1 MKAIV
6 FDEHGSIDVLEY
18 RDIAEPDLQPGQ
30 VRVAVRACSL
40 NYHDVFTRQGM
51 PGIKVPLPGI
61 PGCDCAGVVSEVADD
76 IHDWSTGDRVLVDPV
91 RYEDGKLWMIGDT
104 LWGAYAEYV
113 VVSAEQLISLPADVS
128 FDDASCLPVAYGTAH
143 RMMLTRGDVNAG
155 DSVLI
160 LGASGG
166 VGTSALLLAKMRGAS
181 VIAAA
186 GTDEKC
192 AQLLSLGADETI
204 NYSTTDFVKYC
215 REKTGSLFSG
225 GGYDVVVNFTGGDT
239 WARSLKCVKLGGQ
252 VLTCGATAG
261 FDPPTDLRFIWT
273 AEMDIRGSNGWQR
286 SDLDQLLDLTRRG
299 DFSPV
304 IDSRVALKDGVAA
317 HRAVVCLRRRAARRR
332 GRRAARRGLRAA
344 ARSQPLRTGGHGADA
359 ARRRARRGRRHRL
372 RLRGAVWPRHAL
384 ARHGRPG
391 HDPRLRRADDVVAR
405 RR

>member
-6 FDEHGSIDVLEY
+6 FDEHGPIDGLDY
-18 RDIAEPDLQPGQ
+18 REFEEPSLQPGE

-61 PGCDCAGVVSEVADD
+61 PGCDCAGVLAEVADD
-76 IHDWSTGDRVLVDPV
+76 VEDWHIGDRVLVDPV

-113 VVSAEQLISLPADVS
+113 VVTADQLISLPEEVS
-128 FDDASCLPVAYGTAH
+128 FDDAACLPVAYGTAH
-143 RMMLTRGDVNAG
+143 RMMLTRGGGTAD

-166 VGTSALLLAKMRGAS
+166 VGTSALLLAKMQGAS

-186 GTDEKC
+186 GTGEKC
-192 AQLLSLGADETI
+192 EQLRALGADETI

-215 REKTGSLFSG
+215 RENTGSLFSG

-239 WARSLKCVKLGGQ
+239 WAKSLKCVKLGGR

-286 SDLDQLLDLTRRG
+286 SDLYELLQLTRTG
-299 DFSPV
+299 EFSPV
-304 IDSRVALKDGVAA
+304 IDSRVALEDGISA
-317 HRAVVCLRRRAARRR
+317 HRALEERKFFGKIVIN
-332 GRRAARRGLRAA
+332 
-344 ARSQPLRTGGHGADA
+344 ADA
-359 ARRRARRGRRHRL
+359 
-372 RLRGAVWPRHAL
+372 PI
-384 ARHGRPG
+384 
-391 HDPRLRRADDVVAR
+391 
-405 RR
+405 

>member
-6 FDEHGSIDVLEY
+6 FDEHGSIDVLKY
-18 RDIAEPDLQPGQ
+18 RDIEEPDLQPGE

-61 PGCDCAGVVSEVADD
+61 PGCDCTGLVSEVADD
-76 IHDWSTGDRVLVDPV
+76 VTGWSVGDRVLVDPV
-91 RYEDGKLWMIGDT
+91 RYENGKLWMIGDT

-113 VVSAEQLISLPADVS
+113 VVTAEQLIQLPEDVS

-143 RMMLTRGDVNAG
+143 RMMLTRGSVNAG

-192 AQLLSLGADETI
+192 KQLMSLGADETI
-204 NYSTTDFVKYC
+204 NYTTTDFVKYC
-215 REKTGSLFSG
+215 REKTGNLFSG

-286 SDLDQLLDLTRRG
+286 SDLDQLLELTRT
-299 DFSPV
+299 DEFSPV
-304 IDSRVALKDGVAA
+304 IDSRVPLNDGVAA
-317 HRAVVCLRRRAARRR
+317 HQALEERKFFGKIVIN
-332 GRRAARRGLRAA
+332 
-344 ARSQPLRTGGHGADA
+344 ADA
-359 ARRRARRGRRHRL
+359 
-372 RLRGAVWPRHAL
+372 PI
-384 ARHGRPG
+384 
-391 HDPRLRRADDVVAR
+391 
-405 RR
+405 

>member
-6 FDEHGSIDVLEY
+6 FDQHGPIDVLDY
-18 RDIAEPDLQPGQ
+18 REIEEPPLRPGE

-61 PGCDCAGVVSEVADD
+61 PGCDCAGVLAEVADD
-76 IHDWSTGDRVLVDPV
+76 VAGWHIGDRVLVDPV

-113 VVSAEQLISLPADVS
+113 VVTAEQLISLPEDVS
-128 FDDASCLPVAYGTAH
+128 FDDAACLPVAYGTAH
-143 RMMLTRGDVNAG
+143 RMMLTRGGVTAD

-166 VGTSALLLAKMRGAS
+166 VGTSALLLAKMSGAS

-186 GTDEKC
+186 GADEKC
-192 AQLLSLGADETI
+192 EQLLALGADETI
-204 NYSTTDFVKYC
+204 NYTTTDFVKYC
-215 REKTGSLFSG
+215 RENTGSLFGG

-239 WARSLKCVKLGGQ
+239 WAKSLKCVKLGGR

-286 SDLDQLLDLTRRG
+286 SDLNQLLHLTKTEE
-299 DFSPV
+299 FSPV
-304 IDSRVALKDGVAA
+304 IDSRVALKDGISA
-317 HRAVVCLRRRAARRR
+317 HRALEERKFF
-332 GRRAARRGLRAA
+332 GKILIN
-344 ARSQPLRTGGHGADA
+344 ADA
-359 ARRRARRGRRHRL
+359 
-372 RLRGAVWPRHAL
+372 PI
-384 ARHGRPG
+384 
-391 HDPRLRRADDVVAR
+391 
-405 RR
+405 

>member
-6 FDEHGSIDVLEY
+6 FDEHGSIDVLKY
-18 RDIAEPDLQPGQ
+18 RDIEEPDLQPGE

-61 PGCDCAGVVSEVADD
+61 PGCDCAGLVSEVADD
-76 IHDWSTGDRVLVDPV
+76 VTGWSVGDRVLVDPV
-91 RYEDGKLWMIGDT
+91 RYENGKLWMIGDT

-113 VVSAEQLISLPADVS
+113 VVTAEQLIQLPEDVS

-143 RMMLTRGDVNAG
+143 RMMLTRGSVNAG

-192 AQLLSLGADETI
+192 KQLMSLGADETI
-204 NYSTTDFVKYC
+204 NYTTTDFVKYC
-215 REKTGSLFSG
+215 REKTGNLFSG

-286 SDLDQLLDLTRRG
+286 SDLDQLLELTRT
-299 DFSPV
+299 DEFSPV
-304 IDSRVALKDGVAA
+304 IDSRVPLNDGVAA
-317 HRAVVCLRRRAARRR
+317 HQALEERKFFGKIVIN
-332 GRRAARRGLRAA
+332 
-344 ARSQPLRTGGHGADA
+344 ADA
-359 ARRRARRGRRHRL
+359 
-372 RLRGAVWPRHAL
+372 PI
-384 ARHGRPG
+384 
-391 HDPRLRRADDVVAR
+391 
-405 RR
+405 

>member
-6 FDEHGSIDVLEY
+6 FDEHGSIDVLNY
-18 RDIAEPDLQPGQ
+18 RDIEEPDLESGQ

-61 PGCDCAGVVSEVADD
+61 PGCDCAGLVSEVADD
-76 IHDWSTGDRVLVDPV
+76 VVGWSVGDRVLVDPV

-113 VVSAEQLISLPADVS
+113 VVSAEQLIHLPEDVS
-128 FDDASCLPVAYGTAH
+128 FADASCLPVAYGTAH
-143 RMMLTRGDVNAG
+143 RMMLTRGSVNAG

-186 GTDEKC
+186 GSDDKC
-192 AQLLSLGADETI
+192 EQLISLGADETI
-204 NYSTTDFVKYC
+204 NYNTTDFVKYC

-239 WARSLKCVKLGGQ
+239 WAKSLKCVKLGGQ

-286 SDLDQLLDLTRRG
+286 SDLDQLLELTRTG
-299 DFSPV
+299 QFSPV
-304 IDSRVALKDGVAA
+304 IDSQVPLTDGVAA
-317 HRAVVCLRRRAARRR
+317 HQALEERKFFGKIVI
-332 GRRAARRGLRAA
+332 
-344 ARSQPLRTGGHGADA
+344 TADA
-359 ARRRARRGRRHRL
+359 
-372 RLRGAVWPRHAL
+372 PI
-384 ARHGRPG
+384 
-391 HDPRLRRADDVVAR
+391 
-405 RR
+405 

>member
-6 FDEHGSIDVLEY
+6 FDEHGPIDVLDY
-18 RDIAEPDLQPGQ
+18 REIEEPSLQPGE

-61 PGCDCAGVVSEVADD
+61 PGCDCAGVLAEVGDD
-76 IHDWSTGDRVLVDPV
+76 VEDWHIGDRVLVDPV
-91 RYEDGKLWMIGDT
+91 RSDDGKLWMIGDT

-113 VVSAEQLISLPADVS
+113 VVTADQLISLPEEVS
-128 FDDASCLPVAYGTAH
+128 FDDAACLPVAYGTAH
-143 RMMLTRGDVNAG
+143 RMMLTRGGVTAD

-166 VGTSALLLAKMRGAS
+166 VGTSALLLAKMQGAS

-192 AQLLSLGADETI
+192 EQLRALGADETI

-215 REKTGSLFSG
+215 REHTGSLFGG

-239 WARSLKCVKLGGQ
+239 WAKSLKCVKLGGR

-286 SDLDQLLDLTRRG
+286 SDLDELLQLTRTG
-299 DFSPV
+299 EFSPV
-304 IDSRVALKDGVAA
+304 IDSRVALEDGISA
-317 HRAVVCLRRRAARRR
+317 HRALEERKFFGKIVIN
-332 GRRAARRGLRAA
+332 
-344 ARSQPLRTGGHGADA
+344 ADA
-359 ARRRARRGRRHRL
+359 
-372 RLRGAVWPRHAL
+372 PI
-384 ARHGRPG
+384 
-391 HDPRLRRADDVVAR
+391 
-405 RR
+405 

>member
-6 FDEHGSIDVLEY
+6 FDEHGPIDVLDY
-18 RDIAEPDLQPGQ
+18 REIEEPSLQPGE

-61 PGCDCAGVVSEVADD
+61 PGCDCAGVLAEVADD
-76 IHDWSTGDRVLVDPV
+76 VEDWHIGDRVLVDPV

-113 VVSAEQLISLPADVS
+113 VVTADQLISLPEEVS
-128 FDDASCLPVAYGTAH
+128 FDDAACLPVAYGTAH
-143 RMMLTRGDVNAG
+143 RMMLTRGGVTAD

-166 VGTSALLLAKMRGAS
+166 VGTSALLLAKMQGAS

-192 AQLLSLGADETI
+192 EQLRALGADETI

-215 REKTGSLFSG
+215 REHTGSLFSG

-239 WARSLKCVKLGGQ
+239 WQS
-252 VLTCGATAG
+252 
-261 FDPPTDLRFIWT
+261 
-273 AEMDIRGSNGWQR
+273 
-286 SDLDQLLDLTRRG
+286 
-299 DFSPV
+299 
-304 IDSRVALKDGVAA
+304 
-317 HRAVVCLRRRAARRR
+317 H
-332 GRRAARRGLRAA
+332 
-344 ARSQPLRTGGHGADA
+344 
-359 ARRRARRGRRHRL
+359 
-372 RLRGAVWPRHAL
+372 
-384 ARHGRPG
+384 
-391 HDPRLRRADDVVAR
+391 
-405 RR
+405 